1 MLNSILAWVYTKL
14 LSKISEALIQSV
26 VASKRKSWWFQPKEH
41 KMEANIVKQL
51 LSVSLLLKISMCYA
65 VDKLLYQNCSAILE
79 KQGGSVKNEY
89 GKSKCPPWFSTDQRG
104 ACQPGPELGGIIQQD
119 MSTLQTSVSECSCM
133 TEENGT
139 LSVGACTF
147 TCTALRG
154 YYPLPCHVTELQ
166 NVTCA
171 PFNRRGHLCGQCME
185 GHAIPV
191 YSYDLHC
198 VKCEDNQYNWLKYLA
213 VAFLPLTLFYI
224 VVTLFSISFTSPLL
238 SGVVLLFQITTNP
251 IQISIFVSLMEAGLI
266 VAPEPLK
273 IALSLASV
281 WNLDFFR
288 LYYSFCLYPNASE
301 MTITSLEYALAVYPV
316 FLIVLTYVMV
326 KLYDHN
332 ITLLVWL
339 WKPFQYIRKPL
350 KRQWNTSTSLV
361 DVFASFIY
369 LSSTRLVLTSM
380 KFLLP
385 TTVCTTES

>member
-1 MLNSILAWVYTKL
+1 MEMNIL
-14 LSKISEALIQSV
+14 
-26 VASKRKSWWFQPKEH
+26 
-41 KMEANIVKQL
+41 KQL

-79 KQGGSVKNEY
+79 KHGVQNEY
-89 GKSKCPPWFSTDQRG
+89 GKSECPPWFSTDQRG

-139 LSVGACTF
+139 LSVGAYMY
-147 TCTALRG
+147 TCIALRG

-198 VKCEDNQYNWLKYLA
+198 VKCEDYQYNWLKYLA

-238 SGVVLLFQITTNP
+238 SGVVLLFQIATNP
-251 IQISIFVSLMEAGLI
+251 IQIVYIVSAMEAGLI
-266 VAPEPLK
+266 VAPKPLK
-273 IALSLASV
+273 IALSLAAV

-288 LYYSFCLYPNASE
+288 MYYSFCLYPNASE
-301 MTITSLEYALAVYPV
+301 MIIMSLEYALAVYPV

-332 ITLLVWL
+332 IPLLVWL
-339 WKPFQYIRKPL
+339 WNLFDIL
-350 KRQWNTSTSLV
+350 
-361 DVFASFIY
+361 F
-369 LSSTRLVLTSM
+369 
-380 KFLLP
+380 
-385 TTVCTTES
+385 